1 MEDCR
6 MIFISDFA
14 NVTCQSVTGRTPEE
28 EKELRDSYEVK
39 RSVKEAHKKEMK
51 RKNYYRLVNGRPQQ
65 GETQGWRCNEWLVES
80 GFFLLD
86 WDILDKDK
94 HKKKINSKDVWE
106 KLKPHIEDW
115 GIVHAEKSARG
126 GLHITLIRTEDINI
140 EQNIRLMELRTGID
154 FDHACKDLARA
165 CFLVPNDHVI
175 YQTEAYHEDFP
186 KPLPLM
192 EEDRKLLEKDREEQ
206 ALKHRQEVEERRK
219 TAPALPYAGLTD
231 EASQLKY
238 LINLICQQKVDLTY
252 NYDDWIRIGFIITNI
267 MGMAGE
273 PLFQVV
279 SSFYP
284 KYDYRETR
292 RTYSNL
298 TRTTRRELTLGS
310 LIHLARIEGVVN

>member
-1 MEDCR
+1 
-6 MIFISDFA
+6 MIFISDYA

-28 EKELRDSYEVK
+28 EKELRDSYEVR

-51 RKNYYRLVNGRPQQ
+51 QKNYYRLVNGRPQQ
-65 GETQGWRCNEWLVES
+65 GETQGWRNNEWLVES

-94 HKKKINSKDVWE
+94 HKKKINSKYVWE
-106 KLKPHIEDW
+106 KLKPHKEDW

-126 GLHITLIRTEDINI
+126 GLHITLIRTEGISI

-154 FDHACKDLARA
+154 FDHSCKDLARA

-186 KPLPLM
+186 QPLPLS
-192 EEDRKLLEKDREEQ
+192 EEDRLLLEKDREEQ
-206 ALKHRQEVEERRK
+206 ALKHQQEVEERRK
-219 TAPALPYAGLTD
+219 TAPTLSYAYAALTD
-231 EASQLKY
+231 EQSQLQY
-238 LINLICQQKVDLTY
+238 LITLICQQKVDLTY
-252 NYDDWIRIGFIITNI
+252 DYNNWIRIGFIITNI

-273 PLFQVV
+273 PLFHAI

-284 KYDYRETR
+284 QYDYQETS
-292 RTYSNL
+292 RTYRNL
-298 TRTTRRELTLGS
+298 TQTTRREVTLGS
-310 LIHLARIEGVVN
+310 FIHLARIEGAVY